1 MTKISVP
8 TRQAGAGPLDCIQGR
23 LAPARPESTRRRP
36 WRPIVSLALILAVA
50 CGGGCGGKSSPSL
63 SSAATVVDDFLAD
76 LEVGAWHAAYGRLH
90 PQLQAE
96 CTSAERLR
104 ALIEAAGAQPVS
116 WTLRPPGGRKR
127 SALVSGSYEK
137 QDGTSGIVEFTLEA
151 ATADAEAG
159 WQILFWSVDN
169 RELCLDTP

>member
-1 MTKISVP
+1 M
-8 TRQAGAGPLDCIQGR
+8 
-23 LAPARPESTRRRP
+23 
-36 WRPIVSLALILAVA
+36 
-50 CGGGCGGKSSPSL
+50 
-63 SSAATVVDDFLAD
+63 DDFLAD